1 MKEGA
6 ILVNTA
12 RGGLV
17 VDQDV
22 MDACKSGKLLG
33 YGADV
38 LDPEPMKVPH
48 AFQDV
53 DNILVTPHVGSR
65 TNESVVRQGL
75 RAANN
80 LVNFLNGN
88 ADFIQANPF

>member
-1 MKEGA
+1 
-6 ILVNTA
+6 VNTA

-17 VDQDV
+17 VDEDV
-22 MDACKSGKLLG
+22 VAACKSGKLFG

-38 LDPEPMKVPH
+38 LDPEPMKAPH
-48 AFQDV
+48 VFQEV

-65 TNESVVRQGL
+65 TNESVERQGL

-80 LVNFLNGN
+80 LVNFLTGKP
-88 ADFIQANPF
+88 DYIQANSF